1 VVLVVDGKCIA
12 QFAVDSTD
20 ENETPNNATFDISRH
35 ENRYGCDLV
44 VQPTSEANEVRTDN
58 GVMYALLVPQ
68 GM

>member
-1 VVLVVDGKCIA
+1 MVLGVDGKRKV

-20 ENETPNNATFDISRH
+20 ENDAPNNATFDISRH
-35 ENRYGCDLV
+35 ENRYGCHLV
-44 VQPTSEANEVRTDN
+44 VQPTSEANEVPTDN